1 MTKMVEAQFILREA
15 AAAGIKV
22 GTDGTE
28 VIMVAPLKMPWE
40 FRRSFERAIEAHQA
54 EIITLIMA
62 EHSGHSS

>member
-28 VIMVAPLKMPWE
+28 LVMVAPLKMPWE
-40 FRRSFERAIEAHQA
+40 FRRSFERAIEAHQT
-54 EIITLIMA
+54 EIIALIMA
-62 EHSGHSS
+62 ENSRHSS